1 MILRTRDL
9 NYWGEMNSFRQV
21 FVQSRTREVIDD
33 LDFEERAGGRG
44 ILAGSHQLSRTPQG
58 SIGLRTTCFAYPFAG
73 CKGVDDEFRPTP
85 SSLQRGQHHGLT
97 ACDHDRV
104 LVMG

>member
-33 LDFEERAGGRG
+33 LDFDERAGGQEEFWLGVISYPERLRAASDYG
-44 ILAGSHQLSRTPQG
+44 QPALLTPLPVVREWTMSFVPLPLHCSAVSTTGSPRV
-58 SIGLRTTCFAYPFAG
+58 ITTVC
-73 CKGVDDEFRPTP
+73 
-85 SSLQRGQHHGLT
+85 S
-97 ACDHDRV
+97 
-104 LVMG
+104 